1 MASLE
6 QDVADLRKFAEVAA
20 RLQVSF
26 LRCLVDKL
34 VDERVIS
41 SDMRTQVWND
51 FEREAAEHSASSE
64 QIARIMGDAIRQ
76 RRPPVPL
83 RPIERERRPLLQ
95 SRKDTDEAV

>member
-1 MASLE
+1 MASLDE
-6 QDVADLRKFAEVAA
+6 DVAGLRVFAEVAA
-20 RLQVSF
+20 RLQVSL

-64 QIARIMGDAIRQ
+64 HISRIMGGAIRQ

-95 SRKDTDEAV
+95 SKKGKDEAV